1 MTRTFRL
8 AFKAVIILIAA
19 LAAVLIASIILWM
32 IGADVGATFY
42 TICIVPL
49 TNTLHITEVLIRA
62 IPLCIIA
69 LGITVAARIFEH
81 ARRQF
86 VEINGYRVFPV

>member
-1 MTRTFRL
+1 MTRSFKI
-8 AFKAVIILIAA
+8 AFKIAIILIAA

-49 TNTLHITEVLIRA
+49 TNSLHLTEVLIRA

-69 LGITVAARIFEH
+69 LVAGAALGGI
-81 ARRQF
+81 
-86 VEINGYRVFPV
+86 G